1 MAQHAVVGLPDVGDL
16 EARLDDLGGGGMIV
30 VLAADDV
37 VHLGLAAPGTL
48 CQNLRGRVGLGQ
60 VFLLLRVEG
69 GGPAAGGEEGLLKII
84 PAYCQERSGLSQHL
98 GLILITWAATLTQD
112 MREIPMLRQ
121 LQVSHLS
128 YSASPPAITEYSPP
142 YHHEK
147 QEISTRFR
155 FCTIRRT
162 MGWDSDFIAIRLD
175 HWSPSVQMRQACSRK
190 SGMSHDS
197 WH

>member
-69 GGPAAGGEEGLLKII
+69 GGPAAGGEREPEVEAPAQPLAVQAMEGLLKII

-162 MGWDSDFIAIRLD
+162 MGWDSDEASLFSQIRD
-175 HWSPSVQMRQACSRK
+175 VT
-190 SGMSHDS
+190 
-197 WH
+197 